1 MPNIEID
8 QLPFYW
14 RLATRE
20 EKVDRPV
27 DITYPFSFDINHKLG
42 LVIQRRDPRVLRALE
57 KIYQLGQNI
66 GYLQDAN
73 ELARPY
79 GTDFIRYLTDI
90 LMKNENISRI
100 LEVGCGGCVV
110 LADLKSRGYNVFG
123 IDSSPFAAQEGAK
136 KGVGVLTAFFP
147 SDRLEGTYD
156 LIFHV
161 DVLEHIEDPVS
172 FLRHHYSRLNDN
184 GLVVVNVPDAT
195 ESIQLGDISMAMH
208 QHLNYFT
215 LESLAR
221 TLQAAG
227 LELVSVEKAKYGGS
241 LYATGR
247 RKSWSSYT
255 KNTYAIV
262 GHQDVHMDFT
272 AKATQVVEAM
282 RSLIEEITSN
292 KNNTVGFYVPLRSLP
307 YIAKLPINCTFRFF
321 DDTPH
326 WHQREFDGINV
337 IVENFSDL
345 KSLPV
350 SHIIIMSLTFAEVI
364 RKKIHTVFEDTIQ
377 VISLSE
383 VANRVNK

>member
-1 MPNIEID
+1 MPNIEIG

-20 EKVDRPV
+20 EKVNSPV
-27 DITYPFSFDINHKLG
+27 HSTYPFSFDINSELG
-42 LVIQRRDPRVLRALE
+42 LVIQRRDPRVLVALE
-57 KIYQLGQNI
+57 KIYQLGHNI

-90 LMKNENISRI
+90 LKKNDNISKI

-110 LADLKSRGYNVFG
+110 LADLKSRGYNVLG
-123 IDSSPFAAQEGAK
+123 IDSSPFAAQQGAK
-136 KGVGVLTAFFP
+136 KGVDVLTAFFP
-147 SDRLEGTYD
+147 SDRLEGNYD

-161 DVLEHIEDPVS
+161 DVLEHIEDPIS
-172 FLRHHYSRLNDN
+172 FLRHHYTKLNNN

-215 LESLAR
+215 LDSLAR

-247 RKSWSSYT
+247 RSDWSSQA
-255 KNTYAIV
+255 KNTYAV
-262 GHQDVHMDFT
+262 DHQEAYRDFA
-272 AKATQVVEAM
+272 AKAMQAVESM

-292 KNNTVGFYVPLRSLP
+292 TENTLGFYVPLRSLP
-307 YIAKLPINCTFRFF
+307 YIATLTTHCDFRLF
-321 DDTPH
+321 DDTTH
-326 WHQREFDGINV
+326 WHHREFDGIDV
-337 IVENFSDL
+337 AVENFSDL
-345 KSLPV
+345 KARPV
-350 SHIIIMSLTFAEVI
+350 SHIIIMSLTFAETI
-364 RKKIHTVFEDTIQ
+364 RKKIYAAFGETIQ
-377 VISLSE
+377 VVTLSE
-383 VANRVNK
+383 VIRRINQ